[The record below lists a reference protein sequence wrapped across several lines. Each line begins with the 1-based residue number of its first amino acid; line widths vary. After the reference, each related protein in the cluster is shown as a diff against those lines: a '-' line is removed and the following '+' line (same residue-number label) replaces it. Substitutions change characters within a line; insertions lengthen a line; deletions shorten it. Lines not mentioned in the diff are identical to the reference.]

1 MAIQIEFEGYVNEV
15 RNYDWGVVYNVAHR
29 QVKKDAAGQWE
40 TAGYDYFGVS
50 VESAVPGVEKDSKVR
65 VKGTLKT
72 KRYEKKD
79 GSGSAVALNV
89 RGQSV
94 EPIQK
99 PATVPDMQ
107 ELWPTVK
114 EIPEDNAPF

>member
-1 MAIQIEFEGYVNEV
+1 MAVHIEFEGYVNDV
-15 RNYDWGVVYNVAHR
+15 RNYDWGIVYDCSHQQR
-29 QVKKDAAGQWE
+29 QMNKQNQWE
-40 TAGYDYFGVS
+40 TVGYDYFAVS
-50 VESAVPGVEKDSKVR
+50 VEKAVPGVEKGGKVR

-89 RGQSV
+89 RAVSV
-94 EPIQK
+94 ELLVK
-99 PATVPDMQ
+99 PASVSDMQ

-114 EIPEDNAPF
+114 EVPEDNAPF